1 LPSEEVHA
9 ADGRWSYPCVI
20 ALFVA
25 ATHFVLRLH
34 APNYVFDDTPH
45 VYDAFIASNGHV
57 ASLGLSD
64 LWNIIRQQFTE
75 QSPRE
80 YRPLS
85 FIQNE
90 LILSHYGPHYA
101 VRPIIPIIVVSSGWG
116 ILAGLHFVLARRIL
130 GRPNW
135 AIFATFIYITTMP
148 VITGSWIVAM
158 GWQWVVSLSVIA
170 GLLCY
175 QNYKSRPHGIWLAMI
190 VLITVIGCW
199 FREYSGLFVFIA
211 LVNELLFERNRSPA
225 LLATLLLS
233 AFHVIFPAF
242 LANIL
247 FFGGVSNIALTPV
260 WRLGP
265 IGLLSD
271 KGETLLQLSSLR
283 WDALYHFVLLVP
295 PLLWLL
301 GAAGVI
307 VGRWP
312 CERLFVLSERITS
325 SLTRVLAA
333 LYASRVFG
341 LLFAVANLV
350 AARGIVHVSYHA
362 FDVAGVAAVF
372 LFAVAYVVPI
382 SSLLA
387 LYGVLSFLPF
397 LKIYLHEVHLAY
409 SAAPFAII
417 LARMVM
423 PLWDHVRERASV
435 LNTRVTTAL
444 VGLVLAV
451 VATDNALNVVASF
464 RAINAVYRGA
474 EERGR
479 WLREHVPE
487 GSIVVGNF
495 LDLRDTLLYAPRHF
509 EPYFSVPAAWE
520 PNHVETGAKLL
531 AMLDAELPRREVYLL
546 GSVFPRYP
554 GKYWYHDL
562 HYLAPVQDTSP
573 VRHVFGTHAVYPYA
587 DPLKYFVPDA
597 LTSYPGP
604 PDLVDDYHVGPERT
618 GSPFARE
625 LYSDYLLLK
634 VAPLSEQQREAIL
647 HSKDDLGMI
656 EAYRGFNLFRVQQ
669 DTIGQ
674 DLTGRPI
681 IEGSFV
687 ALDQSAGW
695 VNVGD
700 LAHDRHYQACAARGR
715 CFTAP
720 SVEALRRGIDQIG
733 VRP

>member
-1 LPSEEVHA
+1 MRA
-9 ADGRWSYPCVI
+9 ADDRWLYPCTI
-20 ALFVA
+20 AFIVA
-25 ATHFVLRLH
+25 ATHFVLRVH
-34 APNYVFDDTPH
+34 APNYIFDDTQH
-45 VYDAFIASNGHV
+45 VYTAFIASGGHV
-57 ASLGLSD
+57 PAIGLSD
-64 LWNIIRQQFTE
+64 LWNIVRQQFTD

-85 FIQNE
+85 FIQND
-90 LILSHYGPHYA
+90 LILRLYAPHYS
-101 VRPIIPIIVVSSGWG
+101 VRPTLPMIVVSSGWG

-158 GWQWVVSLSVIA
+158 GWQWVVSLSIIA

-175 QNYKSRPHGIWLAMI
+175 QNYQSRPHGVWLALI

-211 LVNELLFERNRSPA
+211 LVDELVFQRRRSLP

-247 FFGGVSNIALTPV
+247 FIGGVSHIALTPV

-271 KGETLLQLSSLR
+271 KGETLLQFSSLR
-283 WDALYHFVLLVP
+283 WDALYHFVLLFP
-295 PLLWLL
+295 PLLWVLA
-301 GAAGVI
+301 AAGAI
-307 VGRWP
+307 VGGWR
-312 CERLFVLSERITS
+312 CERLFVLSERLS
-325 SLTRVLAA
+325 SGVRRVLTA
-333 LYASRVFG
+333 LYVDRAFG
-341 LLFAVANLV
+341 VLFACAIVV
-350 AARGIVHVSYHA
+350 AAHGILRVNYSHLHL
-362 FDVAGVAAVF
+362 AGVGGVF
-372 LFAVAYVVPI
+372 LMAVAYVVPI
-382 SSLLA
+382 SPLLA
-387 LYGVLSFLPF
+387 LYGLLSFLPF

-417 LARMVM
+417 LAAMVM
-423 PLWDHVRERASV
+423 PLWDRVRERASV
-435 LNTRVTTAL
+435 LNSRLAMTLVVLVFAVITA
-444 VGLVLAV
+444 
-451 VATDNALNVVASF
+451 DNALNVVASF

-474 EERGR
+474 DERGG
-479 WLREHVPE
+479 WLREHVPA

-531 AMLDAELPRREVYLL
+531 AMLDAELPYREVYLL
-546 GSVFPRYP
+546 GAVFPRYP
-554 GKYWYHDL
+554 GKYAYHDL

-573 VRHVFGTHAVYPYA
+573 VRHVFETRAVYPYA

-618 GSPFARE
+618 GSPFVRE
-625 LYSDYLLLK
+625 FYSDYLLLK
-634 VAPLSEQQREAIL
+634 VAPLSEQQREGIL
-647 HSKDDLGMI
+647 HSKDDLGVI

-674 DLTGRPI
+674 DLAGRPI
-681 IEGSFV
+681 IDGSFV
-687 ALDQSAGW
+687 ALDQTAGS
-695 VNVGD
+695 VNVAD
-700 LAHDRHYQACAARGR
+700 LAHDRHYQACAARGH
-715 CFTAP
+715 CFVAP

-733 VRP
+733 VKP